1 MCNADRHD
9 AGCTCGFGPPYL
21 NSGAA
26 GAAREWA
33 EDIIEEPLLA
43 RRGLEEL
50 GYPERS
56 IEEFLAEYSR
66 LLDTGLPEPT
76 LVVRINQLLMRHR
89 TVERRVVRERLR
101 VPLFRFA
108 APRVVGGKVEYSE
121 GMTTRRK
128 RGWWARIF
136 GIGTGGSQEITY
148 HTEHCYTATNGEC
161 KLVFVPIPLR
171 IAEVDVYEGAT
182 KIGEGLKAQ
191 VELSKAKKNSWT
203 AGRGVKALKKG
214 DCPGPNPGLP
224 DEMFDYTLAADVGP
238 PTRVRR
244 SWGVNVDR
252 EVFLGLSK
260 ALGVE
265 VRVRVGRE
273 RGMRVDLELPAGYD
287 YTGARGSGQLWWTS
301 P

>member
-1 MCNADRHD
+1 MCNAHRHD
-9 AGCTCGFGPPYL
+9 AGCMCGFGPPYL
-21 NSGAA
+21 NSGGA
-26 GAAREWA
+26 GTARDWA
-33 EDIIEEPLLA
+33 EDIIEEPPLA

-56 IEEFLAEYSR
+56 IREFLAEYSR
-66 LLDTGLPEPT
+66 LLDTGLPEQT
-76 LVVRINQLLMRHR
+76 LVVRINQLLTRHR

-108 APRVVGGKVEYSE
+108 APRVAGAKVAYSE
-121 GMTTRRK
+121 GSTTRRK
-128 RGWWARIF
+128 DGWWARIF

-171 IAEVDVYEGAT
+171 IAEVDVYQGDR
-182 KIGEGLKAQ
+182 KVGEGLRAQ
-191 VELSKAKKNSWT
+191 VELPKAKNKSWT
-203 AGRGVKALKKG
+203 AGRGVKALKRG
-214 DCPGPNPGLP
+214 DCPGLDPGVP
-224 DEMFDYTLAADVGP
+224 DEMFDYSLAADAGE

-244 SWGVNVDR
+244 TWAVNVDR

-260 ALGVE
+260 VFGAE
-265 VRVRVGRE
+265 VRARVGRE
-273 RGMRVDLELPAGYD
+273 RGMGVDLELPSGYD
-287 YTGARGSGQLWWTS
+287 YSGARGAGQLWWMA